1 MKLEVVDSDEGVVIG
16 RWRLKEMIKNEELP
30 ERDMHGRCILEHVE
44 KLRKKINSTPAGP
57 ARTQHAKAQRAYHKE
72 LLAWSVTRLEA
83 EKVREHVTAAVA
95 AGVESGNAH
104 VTTEVDRA
112 VAPLASAMGQVGEI
126 HSQLVGDDRAPGE
139 TSQAY
144 TGRLRIQ
151 QRLLQNKVNALK
163 EEKKLSEAR
172 VAHEDRVAA
181 TREAL
186 RMEGLT
192 EETVAKF
199 IRKDDALE
207 AATTKIRSEQKEVE
221 RTEKERQKAVERTEK
236 ERQKERAA
244 AIAKLMKAIPK
255 AEAALAIA
263 QGNVRTAR
271 EKQPPAR
278 AATPMYV
285 CGVRSWTGAR
295 LRKQGDV
302 EQGVGAMKQQTIE
315 MQGADEQ
322 RVVSI
327 KKTEDY
333 HLRWRMEEED
343 KLWEREIEGQRLA
356 NEAAEEAEAKM
367 DLRLIQVA
375 EEEQTQAV
383 APPEARKD
391 LRLIQFAE
399 EEEGKLS
406 RKLMN
411 VRAQLKS
418 SKTRGGYSRDLQ
430 ENEIEEG
437 VSEPTIRP
445 RGRVGINY
453 YSTGAF

>member
-1 MKLEVVDSDEGVVIG
+1 MAATATEGWLTRTYV
-16 RWRLKEMIKNEELP
+16 
-30 ERDMHGRCILEHVE
+30 HGASTA
-44 KLRKKINSTPAGP
+44 LRKVV
-57 ARTQHAKAQRAYHKE
+57 E
-72 LLAWSVTRLEA
+72 
-83 EKVREHVTAAVA
+83 EKVDVL
-95 AGVESGNAH
+95 SDD
-104 VTTEVDRA
+104 VD
-112 VAPLASAMGQVGEI
+112 
-126 HSQLVGDDRAPGE
+126 D
-139 TSQAY
+139 
-144 TGRLRIQ
+144 
-151 QRLLQNKVNALK
+151 
-163 EEKKLSEAR
+163 
-172 VAHEDRVAA
+172 
-181 TREAL
+181 
-186 RMEGLT
+186 
-192 EETVAKF
+192 F
-199 IRKDDALE
+199 
-207 AATTKIRSEQKEVE
+207 
-221 RTEKERQKAVERTEK
+221 
-236 ERQKERAA
+236 
-244 AIAKLMKAIPK
+244 
-255 AEAALAIA
+255 
-263 QGNVRTAR
+263 
-271 EKQPPAR
+271 
-278 AATPMYV
+278 
-285 CGVRSWTGAR
+285 RSWTGAR
-295 LRKQGDV
+295 LRKQAQQMKEIKGGV

-356 NEAAEEAEAKM
+356 AEAAKEAEAKI